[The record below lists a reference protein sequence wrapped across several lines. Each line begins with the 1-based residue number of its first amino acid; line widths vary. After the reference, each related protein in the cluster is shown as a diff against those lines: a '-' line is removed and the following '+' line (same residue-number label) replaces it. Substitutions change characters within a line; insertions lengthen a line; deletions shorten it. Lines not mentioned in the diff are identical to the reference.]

1 MLSPVIFIF
10 LFKKDRKMTLKSD
23 EGPWGSR
30 EPDQKAQR
38 GPTKQSSVPFDVDA
52 LLRQFQS
59 FFSSGPGKPKETS
72 RLVLIGVVI
81 ACLLWLS
88 TGIYKI
94 QPNEQ
99 GVVLR
104 FGRAVRVSQP
114 GLNYRFPFP
123 IETVWIRDVTAVNRI
138 DSGISFM
145 TREGGGS
152 GEEAPMLTG
161 DENLVDLQFTVLWVI
176 KNIEQYLFTA
186 KNPHETVQFAAES
199 VVREIIS
206 QMPMMS
212 ILTQGRS
219 VINHKAQE
227 SLQKL
232 MDQYGLG
239 IHIQE
244 VVMGRIDPPSAVIDA
259 YRDVQRAKAD
269 QERLINEAQ
278 AYRNS
283 VVPVERGNAQQIIQ
297 KAHGYA
303 QEVIAQAKGKTS
315 RFLSVLSEYEKAP
328 EVLSTRLYIEMCRNI
343 LKSNPKIVMDSQLA
357 SSAKGGGVLPVL
369 PLMPFAQNPSYQK
382 QEDSPEK
389 SSSEKAE
396 KTGG

>member
-1 MLSPVIFIF
+1 M
-10 LFKKDRKMTLKSD
+10 
-23 EGPWGSR
+23 
-30 EPDQKAQR
+30 
-38 GPTKQSSVPFDVDA
+38 
-52 LLRQFQS
+52 
-59 FFSSGPGKPKETS
+59 
-72 RLVLIGVVI
+72 
-81 ACLLWLS
+81 
-88 TGIYKI
+88 
-94 QPNEQ
+94 
-99 GVVLR
+99 
-104 FGRAVRVSQP
+104 VR
-114 GLNYRFPFP
+114 N
-123 IETVWIRDVTAVNRI
+123 D
-138 DSGISFM
+138 
-145 TREGGGS
+145 
-152 GEEAPMLTG
+152 
-161 DENLVDLQFTVLWVI
+161 
-176 KNIEQYLFTA
+176 
-186 KNPHETVQFAAES
+186 H
-199 VVREIIS
+199 
-206 QMPMMS
+206 
-212 ILTQGRS
+212 
-219 VINHKAQE
+219 
-227 SLQKL
+227 
-232 MDQYGLG
+232 
-239 IHIQE
+239 
-244 VVMGRIDPPSAVIDA
+244 PSAVIDA